1 MLSLISTLGG
11 LLISGLPN
19 VLGFFQD
26 KSDKKHELELAKM
39 QTERELQM
47 MERGFIAQQKV
58 EEIRTDQ
65 VEMQTAAQMQNA
77 ALDHDKK
84 IMEKASTWVVNYV
97 GTVRPTVTYIF
108 VAELVA
114 INFWLCYQLFKIPNL
129 INGVDD
135 LTIIGELIFSSDEMA
150 MLGGII
156 GFWFG
161 SRNWDKKK

>member
-11 LLISGLPN
+11 LLISGLPS

-26 KSDKKHELELAKM
+26 KSDKAHELELARM

-65 VEMQTAAQMQNA
+65 VMMQTDADMTKAAYEHDAKVLERA
-77 ALDHDKK
+77 AG
-84 IMEKASTWVVNYV
+84 WVSSFV
-97 GTVRPTVTYIF
+97 GTVRPMVTYLF
-108 VAELVA
+108 VAELFV
-114 INFWLCYQLFKIPNL
+114 INIGIGIYVFNHPGIITN
-129 INGVDD
+129 IDD
-135 LTIIGELIFSSDEMA
+135 LIKIANEIFSDDEMA

-156 GFWFG
+156 GYWFG
-161 SRNWDKKK
+161 SRGWAKK

>member
-39 QTERELQM
+39 QTERELQLLAA
-47 MERGFIAQQKV
+47 GYAAQAKV

-65 VEMQTAAQMQNA
+65 VSMQTDAEMTKAAYE
-77 ALDHDKK
+77 HDAKVL
-84 IMEKASTWVVNYV
+84 EKASPWVSSFV
-97 GTVRPTVTYIF
+97 GTVRPVVTYLF
-108 VAELVA
+108 VAELFI
-114 INFWLCYQLFKIPNL
+114 INVGIGVYLFNHGTL
-129 INGVDD
+129 ITNVDD
-135 LTIIGELIFSSDEMA
+135 FIKATDMIFSEDEMA

-156 GFWFG
+156 GYWFG
-161 SRNWDKKK
+161 SRGWKRK